1 MSLQTPN
8 AMASN
13 ADFEFA
19 ALQEARN
26 YRETLIREFAPYLR
40 GDVIEIGAGIG
51 QMTELLLQRAEIKRL
66 IAVEPEADFAQKHRE
81 EFPSHELIEGII
93 DHVPADSKWDAILS
107 INVLEHIGED
117 EHELVKYAHLL
128 REQRGTLCLFVPAR
142 QEIYSPIDK
151 DFGHFRR
158 YSREELRR
166 KLTNAGFSIVR
177 LDYFNSLGYFAWWLN
192 FRVLKKRSFEI
203 EKVRFYDRMI
213 FPIVHFLESRIIR
226 PLIGQSLLA
235 VVRIA

>member
-1 MSLQTPN
+1 M
-8 AMASN
+8 
-13 ADFEFA
+13 
-19 ALQEARN
+19 
-26 YRETLIREFAPYLR
+26 
-40 GDVIEIGAGIG
+40 IEIGAGIG
-51 QMTELLLQRAEIKRL
+51 QMTELLLQRSEIKRL

-128 REQRGTLCLFVPAR
+128 ASSAALFVFSFR
-142 QEIYSPIDK
+142 HVRKFIRPIDK

-213 FPIVHFLESRIIR
+213 FPIVHFLESKIIR